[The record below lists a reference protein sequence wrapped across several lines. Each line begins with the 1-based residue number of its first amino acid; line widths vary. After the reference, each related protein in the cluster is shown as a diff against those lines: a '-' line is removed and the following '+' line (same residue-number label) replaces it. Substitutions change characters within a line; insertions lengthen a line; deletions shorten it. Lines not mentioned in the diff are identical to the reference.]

1 MASVDVSPSI
11 SFHLFLQ
18 LAKVLLGSCF
28 SSWVLEDGEGGD
40 DAAEAKD
47 CRPVFGTSCREG
59 RAGDL
64 SWCDSVSGVD
74 PPLGPGE
81 ERKGHEK

>member
-28 SSWVLEDGEGGD
+28 SSWVLEDREGGEKMHQKQKTFNQSL
-40 DAAEAKD
+40 AQ
-47 CRPVFGTSCREG
+47 V
-59 RAGDL
+59 AGKEDL

-74 PPLGPGE
+74 PPLEAGE
-81 ERKGHEK
+81 EGP